1 MVPFKRLPLKSDGTE
16 GHEYHQRNHLLD
28 HFQLN
33 QVERSPVI
41 PETDAIR
48 RYLETILKKSEKP
61 TKQDYAKQRKM
72 LEPAKTVA
80 SSSNDHTKR
89 MS

>member
-48 RYLETILKKSEKP
+48 RYLKQYSKKAINPEARYSLWGSMTNIQE
-61 TKQDYAKQRKM
+61 DYLPRKI
-72 LEPAKTVA
+72 
-80 SSSNDHTKR
+80 R
-89 MS
+89 

>member
-48 RYLETILKKSEKP
+48 RY
-61 TKQDYAKQRKM
+61 
-72 LEPAKTVA
+72 
-80 SSSNDHTKR
+80 
-89 MS
+89 

>member
-48 RYLETILKKSEKP
+48 RYLETIL
-61 TKQDYAKQRKM
+61 T
-72 LEPAKTVA
+72 
-80 SSSNDHTKR
+80 
-89 MS
+89 

>member
-1 MVPFKRLPLKSDGTE
+1 MIPLKRFAFE
-16 GHEYHQRNHLLD
+16 GNRTKTDKNNQRNHLLD

-48 RYLETILKKSEKP
+48 RYLETIL
-61 TKQDYAKQRKM
+61 T
-72 LEPAKTVA
+72 
-80 SSSNDHTKR
+80 
-89 MS
+89 